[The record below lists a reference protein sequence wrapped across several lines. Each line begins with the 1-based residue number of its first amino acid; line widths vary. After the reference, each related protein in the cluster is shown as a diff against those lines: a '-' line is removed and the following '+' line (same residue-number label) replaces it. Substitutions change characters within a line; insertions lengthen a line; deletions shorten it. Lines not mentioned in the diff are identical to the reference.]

1 MPERK
6 VFDDSV
12 VPLPDEPGLI
22 PAGIFQQD
30 AKPEDLTA
38 RMTLVFALR
47 PPQERQD
54 ELEARVAAGEVVP
67 VKELNERYQVPQASV
82 SALTDWLTGQ
92 GYEIERVSD
101 DRTSVYASAPL
112 SVIESSLKVDMTTVS
127 KEGVTYAG
135 AKNAPSLPEPVGAD
149 VRAIVGLQPWRRA
162 RKHLR
167 RAPIAT
173 VDAEAEPAAPVP
185 ENGYLVAD
193 ILKAYNADGVAATGA
208 GQTIAILIDTFPLA
222 ADLRQFWQAN
232 GLPNDPQRVTM
243 INVRGG
249 PLPARSG
256 EETLDAEWVSGVA
269 PDAKVRIYASGTL
282 AFVALDRAL
291 DRIIADLPA
300 NPGMRQLSIS
310 LGLGELFFGSATGEI
325 ATQHDKFLR
334 LAAAGVN
341 VFVSSGDAG
350 SNPDTTGHGSTGPL
364 HAEYEAS
371 DPAVVGVGGTSLRL
385 RPNGAVARERG
396 WSGSGGGK
404 SVVFSRPSWQKATG
418 MPAGDER
425 LVPDVSLAAD
435 PRTGGMIVQDGQ
447 PQSVGGTSWSAP
459 VWAGFCARINDAL
472 QRAGK
477 APLGFLNPR
486 LYPLQGSC
494 FRDVTAGSNGA
505 FRAAA
510 GYDLVT
516 GLGSPNLAALIE
528 ALMTD

>member
-6 VFDDSV
+6 VFQDSV
-12 VPLPDEPGLI
+12 VPLPDEPGLTT
-22 PAGIFQQD
+22 AGVFQHA
-30 AKPEDLTA
+30 AKPEDMTA

-67 VKELNERYQVPQASV
+67 VKELNERYRPPAESV
-82 SALTDWLTGQ
+82 NALTDWLTGQ

-101 DRTSVYASAPL
+101 DGSSVYASAPL
-112 SVIESSLKVDMTTVS
+112 SVIESSLEVDMVTVS
-127 KEGVTYAG
+127 KEGVAYAA
-135 AKNAPSLPEPVGAD
+135 AKNAPSLPGDVGAD

-173 VDAEAEPAAPVP
+173 VDAEAEPATQVP
-185 ENGYLVAD
+185 ADGYLLRD
-193 ILKAYNADGVAATGA
+193 ILKAYNADGLAATGA
-208 GQTIAILIDTFPLA
+208 GQTIAILIDTFPLDD
-222 ADLRQFWQAN
+222 DLRQFWQAN
-232 GLPNDPQRVTM
+232 GLPDDPARVQK

-249 PLPARSG
+249 PLPLRSG
-256 EETLDAEWVSGVA
+256 EETLDAEWASGMA

-310 LGLGELFFGSATGEI
+310 LGLGELFFESAQGEI

-385 RPNGAVARERG
+385 HADGTVASESG

-404 SVVFSRPSWQKATG
+404 SVVFSRPPWQTG
-418 MPAGDER
+418 AGVPAGGER
-425 LVPDVSLAAD
+425 LVPDVSLVAD
-435 PRTGGMIVQDGQ
+435 PRTGGMVVQDGIPQ
-447 PQSVGGTSWSAP
+447 PVGGTSWSAP
-459 VWAGFCARINDAL
+459 VWAAFCARINDAL
-472 QRAGK
+472 TRAGK
-477 APLGFLNPR
+477 PPLGFLNPR

-494 FRDVTAGSNGA
+494 FRDVTTGRNGA
-505 FRAAA
+505 YIAAA

-516 GLGSPNLAALIE
+516 GLGTPNIAALIE
-528 ALMTD
+528 ALTTD